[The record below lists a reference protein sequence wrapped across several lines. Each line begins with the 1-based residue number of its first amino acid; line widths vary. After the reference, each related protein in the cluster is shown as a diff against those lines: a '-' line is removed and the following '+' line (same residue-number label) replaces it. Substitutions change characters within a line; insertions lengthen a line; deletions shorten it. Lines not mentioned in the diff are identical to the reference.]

1 MLTSLIKPSESE
13 RPELDYQTKQFVKS
27 ENNTKPDVDRFGVV
41 ERLANNDSDTYK
53 LSLIHI

>member
-1 MLTSLIKPSESE
+1 LIKPSESE

-53 LSLIHI
+53 KVKCWLL